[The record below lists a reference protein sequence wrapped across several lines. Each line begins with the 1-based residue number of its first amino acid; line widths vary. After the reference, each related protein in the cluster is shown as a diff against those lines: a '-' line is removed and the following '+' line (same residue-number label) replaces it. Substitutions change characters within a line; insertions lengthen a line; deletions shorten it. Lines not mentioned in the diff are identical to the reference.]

1 MATTIEV
8 EVEECGVKKN
18 QGQGYTAWI
27 KSTEG
32 GYYTKYCMT
41 EEEGNKILQSL
52 SQGDKIFLKYYV
64 KNGFTNFLSYQT
76 NNIPSDTQKKP
87 VEQKKE
93 QLTKTEEQREKAIMA
108 ELEKEEQAK
117 EKLYDQ
123 YYVIKINKAERIVD
137 HAGIPKEDPAY
148 PSILAAV
155 FTKITT
161 PRVYLKE
168 KEVAKYIPSFS
179 QKSKGK

>member
-1 MATTIEV
+1 MATTIEI
-8 EVEECGVKKN
+8 EVEDCGVKKN

-27 KSTEG
+27 KSIEG

-41 EEEGNKILQSL
+41 EKDGNKILQSL

-76 NNIPSDTQKKP
+76 NNISPT

-93 QLTKTEEQREKAIMA
+93 HPKTDEHDKHMEKEIQNMKSIEK
-108 ELEKEEQAK
+108 ELIKEEQAK
-117 EKLYDQ
+117 EKFYDQ

-137 HAGIPKEDPAY
+137 HAGISKEDPAY

-155 FTKITT
+155 FEKITT
-161 PRVYLKE
+161 PWVYLKE
-168 KEVAKYIPSFS
+168 KEVAKYLNSISE
-179 QKSKGK
+179 